1 MEFLRDAR
9 GTGTVEWI
17 VVAAIVVAV
26 VGSVLLA
33 LARGIGDRLE
43 QIANNL

>member
-1 MEFLRDAR
+1 MEFLRSTW
-9 GTGTVEWI
+9 GTGTVEWL
-17 VVAAIVVAV
+17 VVAAIVVTV

-33 LARGIGDRLE
+33 LAHGVGDKLE